1 MWRKKKDKILI
12 QIEYSQNSKIQFLA
26 EHLTL
31 RKVWVQDWFHKWFET
46 SSYFYF
52 RGEKRAF
59 IFMTSCR
66 MWLYKKTYDQIRL
79 ALPWWRSALHW
90 GRSIL
95 IIENL
100 NGEAE
105 PSCAGRRC
113 GQTAISPPG
122 VWRPGDRLENNSFK
136 FWHGDPLY
144 IPSPR
149 PTLCPPALPD
159 KTRHETD
166 KAGWNYSTHLV
177 QSLLRGGEGVNAL
190 APLHTLLLLRLM
202 CSFHDMP
209 YGTF

>member
-1 MWRKKKDKILI
+1 MGPRLISQMVWNVFILLF
-12 QIEYSQNSKIQFLA
+12 S
-26 EHLTL
+26 
-31 RKVWVQDWFHKWFET
+31 W
-46 SSYFYF
+46 
-52 RGEKRAF
+52 GKRAF

-177 QSLLRGGEGVNAL
+177 QSLLRGGGRGSTHWPHYTRYYYYDWCAVSMTCHMGRFKML
-190 APLHTLLLLRLM
+190 KVKFSPLKG
-202 CSFHDMP
+202 P
-209 YGTF
+209 YELYSVT